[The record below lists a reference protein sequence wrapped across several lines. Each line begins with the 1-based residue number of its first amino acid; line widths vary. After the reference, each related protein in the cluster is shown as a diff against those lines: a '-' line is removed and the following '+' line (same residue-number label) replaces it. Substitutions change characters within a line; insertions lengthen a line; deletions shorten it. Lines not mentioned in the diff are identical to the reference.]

1 MSECKFLKGSRAGAG
16 VTFFGTGA
24 GIKKVT
30 LITSGPYRRDHRHK
44 SSGVTDRG
52 LRWATATLKIASLPL
67 SLFAENNS
75 GATLPLLNKN
85 SSELSLPL
93 LLVNF

>member
-1 MSECKFLKGSRAGAG
+1 MHLFYNCR
-16 VTFFGTGA
+16 FGQVRQEEN
-24 GIKKVT
+24 ILLLC
-30 LITSGPYRRDHRHK
+30 LIHAQ
-44 SSGVTDRG
+44 
-52 LRWATATLKIASLPL
+52 RWATATLKKASLPL

-75 GATLPLLNKN
+75 SATPPITEQN